1 MDIVLS
7 GSGSALPQKKLT
19 NDELSKIV
27 YTSDEWIRSRT
38 GIGSRHI
45 CEKEESLSFLAS
57 AAAKK
62 ALEMAE
68 SSKDEIELI
77 VAGTSSSDRNFPG
90 CACEVQALIEAK
102 QAVCFDVS
110 AACSGFIYA
119 MHIADSMMRASGYKK
134 ALVIGADALSRHID
148 WSDRTTCVLFGDG
161 AAAAVLT
168 AGEFGGRGILAA
180 KLGSDGNKGSVLT
193 CGSIKEDKL
202 LYMDGS
208 EVFKFATRKVPENM
222 LEVINQSG
230 LSKEDIKLFILHQ
243 ANERIIQKVAKRL
256 DLPLEKFPMN
266 LEYTG
271 NTSGAS
277 VPLLLDELIRE
288 GRIKKGDNVLLSG
301 FGAGLTWGALIFR
314 Y

>member
-1 MDIVLS
+1 M
-7 GSGSALPQKKLT
+7 
-19 NDELSKIV
+19 
-27 YTSDEWIRSRT
+27 
-38 GIGSRHI
+38 
-45 CEKEESLSFLAS
+45 
-57 AAAKK
+57 
-62 ALEMAE
+62 
-68 SSKDEIELI
+68 
-77 VAGTSSSDRNFPG
+77 
-90 CACEVQALIEAK
+90 
-102 QAVCFDVS
+102 
-110 AACSGFIYA
+110 
-119 MHIADSMMRASGYKK
+119 
-134 ALVIGADALSRHID
+134 
-148 WSDRTTCVLFGDG
+148 LFGDG